1 MMSRIVLCADS
12 ETMRQPA
19 LLGLSG
25 ENLAAQDWLA
35 LFTSAEEARGFLRN
49 DDAIDE
55 VWVASSD
62 DVDPINLAAAVKRD
76 RRERGVYLLAFQG
89 TGSLW
94 SRANAAGHRRHVF
107 PQASWQRYT
116 QEKRRRG
123 VRATTMTAPLRV
135 SSPLKERPRPENA
148 RRRLRSPSP
157 AKSTPPAPI
166 RPASPDGAA
175 SQLLHAAISKSPAE
189 KNASANLPVPAQ
201 GSLSVPVRTAPE
213 KSAPSS
219 EALTG
224 RAGGN
229 GNAYAFKAMPNAA
242 AEQRFEG
249 ERSVNGRRL
258 PPRRGRLSCCRWS
271 AAAEVRARARWPC
284 SPP

>member
-94 SRANAAGHRRHVF
+94 SRANAAGIDATLSH
-107 PQASWQRYT
+107 QAFVQRYT

-135 SSPLKERPRPENA
+135 SSPAERSAGA
-148 RRRLRSPSP
+148 R
-157 AKSTPPAPI
+157 K
-166 RPASPDGAA
+166 
-175 SQLLHAAISKSPAE
+175 LHVAC
-189 KNASANLPVPAQ
+189 LPVPIAC
-201 GSLSVPVRTAPE
+201 E
-213 KSAPSS
+213 KHAARSDTPSIP
-219 EALTG
+219 
-224 RAGGN
+224 RW
-229 GNAYAFKAMPNAA
+229 
-242 AEQRFEG
+242 
-249 ERSVNGRRL
+249 RRL
-258 PPRRGRLSCCRWS
+258 ATAACCDIQV
-271 AAAEVRARARWPC
+271 AG
-284 SPP
+284 

>member
-94 SRANAAGHRRHVF
+94 SRANAAGIDATLSH
-107 PQASWQRYT
+107 QAFVQRYT

-135 SSPLKERPRPENA
+135 SSPLKERRRPKTA
-148 RRRLRSPSP
+148 RRLPPCSHRLRKARRPLRYAQHP
-157 AKSTPPAPI
+157 QMAPPRNCCMRDI
-166 RPASPDGAA
+166 
-175 SQLLHAAISKSPAE
+175 KSPAE
-189 KNASANLPVPAQ
+189 
-201 GSLSVPVRTAPE
+201 RTRRQIYRCPLKAPFRCRCE
-213 KSAPSS
+213 
-219 EALTG
+219 
-224 RAGGN
+224 
-229 GNAYAFKAMPNAA
+229 
-242 AEQRFEG
+242 
-249 ERSVNGRRL
+249 RRL
-258 PPRRGRLSCCRWS
+258 KRALPRLRLSRVGRGETGMPMPSKPCRMPPPNS
-271 AAAEVRARARWPC
+271 ASKAREA
-284 SPP
+284 S